1 MIILMLGGF
10 AVLFLPQNFFRSPP
24 TSEAVDINNI
34 LLLTETTITITTI
47 TITNTTILAA
57 FVPPITF

>member
-1 MIILMLGGF
+1 MLGGF

-34 LLLTETTITITTI
+34 LLLTETTITNT